1 MGIAS
6 FILGIISFVLSFVPF
21 LGFMM
26 MLPAMVGFVL
36 GIVGLVVKKETKKGF
51 SITGI
56 VLSSLAFFVMFIST
70 IFFIPLIDNW
80 VEDSENLSNLEI
92 EVTDDTVDIEVT
104 NDDSE
109 SIYEPSSVT
118 TYVVSGKMSFDVPD
132 ELELFEEGL
141 DVTTFYLNDNS
152 FVIAEY
158 ASYEDVITYDDLYD
172 YWEELYDV
180 SVTTSINIIGGN
192 PWRTFTSEVFEI
204 GTEGY
209 FYKIYYL
216 VSSDGMEAYAFTT
229 IVDVREGYDDTEEM
243 NAIINYVLGTVEI
256 SQ

>member
-180 SVTTSINIIGGN
+180 SVTTSINIIGKGKMSNN
-192 PWRTFTSEVFEI
+192 PEQSILVVDDDLLVRKVLKKYSNKDTSWDRI
-204 GTEGY
+204 H
-209 FYKIYYL
+209 L
-216 VSSDGMEAYAFTT
+216 VIFLPCFQAK
-229 IVDVREGYDDTEEM
+229 
-243 NAIINYVLGTVEI
+243 NH
-256 SQ
+256 